1 MNSVF
6 LYNDAKLFLAILW
19 SPENKNLLSITQL
32 RINWDMSAF
41 KVIVQDTA
49 QNLSVKQLE
58 TMNNSANFKPSLF

>member
-32 RINWDMSAF
+32 KINWDMPAF

-49 QNLSVKQLE
+49 ENLSATL
-58 TMNNSANFKPSLF
+58 